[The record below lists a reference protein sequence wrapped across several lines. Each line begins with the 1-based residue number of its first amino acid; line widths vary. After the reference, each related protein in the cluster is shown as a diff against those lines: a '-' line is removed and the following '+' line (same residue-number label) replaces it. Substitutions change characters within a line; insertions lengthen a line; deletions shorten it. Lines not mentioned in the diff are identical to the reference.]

1 MCCVV
6 SGHGSDQRLAAVKGW
21 GLRITQVPSLCG
33 NPHTVQLALLWVL
46 PTPPATPPHLSL
58 KREAATLPSDEETLV
73 DKLRNKPK
81 VTKLARG
88 EARA

>member
-46 PTPPATPPHLSL
+46 PTPPATPAPTCPLRGRQQRSLQMKRLSWI
-58 KREAATLPSDEETLV
+58 
-73 DKLRNKPK
+73 N
-81 VTKLARG
+81 
-88 EARA
+88 